1 MAALKVA
8 EFDNQIIWFIFQL
21 MILNDKK
28 SYFKM
33 QNTSTVHYFHGTEK
47 TQLIHELQLVTGS
60 VNNKAE
66 KEELWNENRF
76 PSKHWS
82 SIDHVLTLF
91 LWPHIYLIPPLAS

>member
-8 EFDNQIIWFIFQL
+8 EFDNQIIWFILQL

-66 KEELWNENRF
+66 KGELWSYRF

-82 SIDHVLTLF
+82 SIGHLLTLF
-91 LWPHIYLIPPLAS
+91 SWPHIYLIPFLAS